1 MNHNIVASIN
11 KAIELQEQ
19 NKKNPFANEMI
30 GSLLFIEGNYKK
42 ASLHYSQAIDKFNK
56 LKISPP
62 LNIKLSLAKS
72 LIEINDKKSLKK
84 SLLILEQLIPM
95 KYNSIYFWKLI
106 GMNAEKLGDKP
117 ASLVAI
123 AEEKILKKQYDKAK
137 IFASKA
143 LKYKNI
149 KTLYK
154 IRASDIM
161 NFK

>member
-1 MNHNIVASIN
+1 MSRTLE
-11 KAIELQEQ
+11 ELL
-19 NKKNPFANEMI
+19 FGI
-30 GSLLFIEGNYKK
+30 IISLLYEILSFIVSK
-42 ASLHYSQAIDKFNK
+42 
-56 LKISPP
+56 
-62 LNIKLSLAKS
+62 
-72 LIEINDKKSLKK
+72 INDKNSLKK
-84 SLLILEQLIPM
+84 SLLILEELIPM

-106 GMNAEKLGDKP
+106 GMNTEKLGDNA

-154 IRASDIM
+154 IRASDII

>member
-1 MNHNIVASIN
+1 
-11 KAIELQEQ
+11 
-19 NKKNPFANEMI
+19 
-30 GSLLFIEGNYKK
+30 
-42 ASLHYSQAIDKFNK
+42 
-56 LKISPP
+56 
-62 LNIKLSLAKS
+62 
-72 LIEINDKKSLKK
+72 
-84 SLLILEQLIPM
+84 
-95 KYNSIYFWKLI
+95 
-106 GMNAEKLGDKP
+106 MNAEKLGNKP

-154 IRASDIM
+154 IRASDII

>member
-1 MNHNIVASIN
+1 
-11 KAIELQEQ
+11 
-19 NKKNPFANEMI
+19 MI
-30 GSLLFIEGNYKK
+30 GSLFFIQGNYKK
-42 ASLHYSQAIDKFNK
+42 ASLHYSQAIEKFNI

-62 LNIKLSLAKS
+62 LSIKLSLAKS

-84 SLLILEQLIPM
+84 SLLILEELIPM

-106 GMNAEKLGDKP
+106 GITANKLGNKS
-117 ASLVAI
+117 ASMVAI

-137 IFASKA
+137 FFASKA

-154 IRASDIM
+154 VRASDII

>member
-1 MNHNIVASIN
+1 M
-11 KAIELQEQ
+11 
-19 NKKNPFANEMI
+19 
-30 GSLLFIEGNYKK
+30 
-42 ASLHYSQAIDKFNK
+42 
-56 LKISPP
+56 
-62 LNIKLSLAKS
+62 SLAKS
-72 LIEINDKKSLKK
+72 FIEINDEKSLKK
-84 SLLILEQLIPM
+84 SLLILEELIPI

-106 GMNAEKLGDKP
+106 GMNAKKLGNKP

-123 AEEKILKKQYDKAK
+123 AEEKILKKEYDKAK

-154 IRASDIM
+154 IRASDII

>member
-1 MNHNIVASIN
+1 
-11 KAIELQEQ
+11 
-19 NKKNPFANEMI
+19 
-30 GSLLFIEGNYKK
+30 
-42 ASLHYSQAIDKFNK
+42 
-56 LKISPP
+56 
-62 LNIKLSLAKS
+62 
-72 LIEINDKKSLKK
+72 
-84 SLLILEQLIPM
+84 M

-106 GMNAEKLGDKP
+106 GMNAKKLGDKP

-154 IRASDIM
+154 IRASDII

>member
-1 MNHNIVASIN
+1 MT
-11 KAIELQEQ
+11 
-19 NKKNPFANEMI
+19 
-30 GSLLFIEGNYKK
+30 GSLLFIQGNYKK
-42 ASLHYSQAIDKFNK
+42 ASSHYSEAIDKFNK

-137 IFASKA
+137 LFASEA

-149 KTLYK
+149 KNLYK
-154 IRASDIM
+154 MRALDIM